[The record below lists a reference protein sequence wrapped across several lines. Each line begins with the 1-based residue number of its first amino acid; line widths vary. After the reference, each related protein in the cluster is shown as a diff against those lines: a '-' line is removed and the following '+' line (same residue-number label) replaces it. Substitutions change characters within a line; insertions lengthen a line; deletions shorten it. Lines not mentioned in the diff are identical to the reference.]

1 MGFGK
6 SSGTQSVQMT
16 PEQQRALTLQTD
28 ALEKTFLPAYQ
39 NTVTGALDVANKVMP
54 VASSYASKAT
64 DVAGRT
70 GLAQEAGGYTAL
82 GTGLKGL
89 TNIFGDDYKQQ
100 QINAA
105 LQPVGENIRE
115 QFGAQDA
122 MFGGAGSAGSS
133 RYALASKNLDSLSKA
148 RLGNVAAQVSAD
160 VENRKAG
167 VGTTLAGMGQS
178 LLGAANT
185 TAAAPITYAQ
195 TPQDIYS
202 KYASVVYGTPQAS
215 TTPNFTGTQGS
226 SGTSKGFGAS
236 AGGMKSMF
244 S

>member
-1 MGFGK
+1 MGGGK
-6 SSGTQSVQMT
+6 SSSSSQAVLT
-16 PEQQRALTLQTD
+16 PEQREILQLQTG
-28 ALEKTFLPAYQ
+28 ALRDTFLPAYQ
-39 NTVTGALDVANKVMP
+39 NTVTGAQQVANSVMP
-54 VASSYASKAT
+54 VASSYAAKAS

-122 MFGGAGSAGSS
+122 LFGSAGGAGSS
-133 RYALASKNLDSLSKA
+133 RYALASKNLESLSRA
-148 RLGNVAAQVSAD
+148 RLGNVAAQVSSD
-160 VENRKAG
+160 VENRRAG

-178 LLGAANT
+178 MLGAANQA
-185 TAAAPITYAQ
+185 AAAPIGYAQ
-195 TPQDIYS
+195 TPQDIYA
-202 KYASVVYGTPQAS
+202 KYAQVVYGTPQAS

-226 SGTSKGFGAS
+226 TASSKG
-236 AGGMKSMF
+236 AGFKL
-244 S
+244 

>member
-1 MGFGK
+1 MGISIGGGK
-6 SSGTQSVQMT
+6 SSGTSSATLT
-16 PEQQRALTLQTD
+16 PEQREMLQLQTGAFRD
-28 ALEKTFLPAYQ
+28 TFLPTYQ
-39 NTVTGALDVANKVMP
+39 NTIGAAFDTANKVMP

-70 GLAQEAGGYTAL
+70 GAAQEAGGYTAL

-122 MFGGAGSAGSS
+122 LFGSAGGAGSS

-160 VENRKAG
+160 VENGRAG
-167 VGTTLAGMGQS
+167 VGSTLAGMGQS
-178 LLGAANT
+178 MLTSANQ
-185 TAAAPITYAQ
+185 TAAAPIGYAQ
-195 TPQDIYS
+195 TPQDVLA
-202 KYASVVYGTPQAS
+202 KYASIVYGTPQAA
-215 TTPNFTGTQGS
+215 TTPNFTNTQGQTGS
-226 SGTSKGFGAS
+226 SKGFGMSGTKA
-236 AGGMKSMF
+236 
-244 S
+244 